1 MMNWNF
7 AREETKNFNV
17 PEGPHRIKIA
27 SAKLAK
33 SKAGNDM
40 LALQFDVSG
49 INTRL
54 YHYITFLPNN
64 PSLTNKLLTQFFDSF
79 SDITCG
85 DFDFNNWIGKTG
97 ACMVAKEKDDPT
109 RTRLYYFI
117 NAIDQSGLDVWQDPP
132 RMSRRSYQSEATAVV
147 YDTEDYDTEERV

>member
-1 MMNWNF
+1 MMNWNYT
-7 AREETKNFNV
+7 REETKNFNV

-27 SAKLAK
+27 SAKVAK

-79 SDITCG
+79 SGIPCG
-85 DFDFNNWIGKTG
+85 DFDFSKWIGQMG
-97 ACMVAKEKDDPT
+97 ACVVAKEKDDPT
-109 RTRLYYFI
+109 KTRLYYFI
-117 NAIDQSGLDVWQDPP
+117 HSGNQVGLDAWQDPP
-132 RMSRRSYQSEATAVV
+132 RMSRRSEAVA
-147 YDTEDYDTEERV
+147 YNTEDYDTEERV